1 MSFQVANIKCTLVG
15 MNFICI
21 IDLDEHI
28 TIINALSALA
38 KQSRRLWR
46 GHMGEDD
53 GDLSMKKTSLQDRLN
68 GDALQGVTVTAA
80 PRWCRADLVLLRDR
94 WPVID
99 RESDKAK
106 RIGLNC
112 PFIWRA
118 RFERY
123 SYLHLGSTRYRK
135 TAHVRKA
142 SSEA

>member
-1 MSFQVANIKCTLVG
+1 
-15 MNFICI
+15 
-21 IDLDEHI
+21 
-28 TIINALSALA
+28 
-38 KQSRRLWR
+38 
-46 GHMGEDD
+46 MGEDD
-53 GDLSMKKTSLQDRLN
+53 GDLSMKKTSLQDRLD
-68 GDALQGVTVTAA
+68 GDALQGVTVTAV
-80 PRWCRADLVLLRDR
+80 PRWCRADPVLLRDR

-135 TAHVRKA
+135 TAQKIFVHTKLTLFVTMDSLGFGLGPIKLVPDWYTLIVSREVKENW
-142 SSEA
+142 SCLGW